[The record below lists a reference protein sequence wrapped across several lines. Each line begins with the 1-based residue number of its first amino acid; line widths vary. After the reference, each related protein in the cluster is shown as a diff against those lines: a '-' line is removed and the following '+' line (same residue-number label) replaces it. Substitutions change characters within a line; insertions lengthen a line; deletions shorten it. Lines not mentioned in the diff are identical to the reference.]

1 MSPNRGSYSPLY
13 ITLVVAVGLFH
24 GTIVTLSAPSESD
37 VLIAFKKSIVDP
49 KNALSSWTGSTK
61 PCVPG
66 SGKANWVGVL
76 CLGGSVWGL
85 QLENMGLSGHID
97 VDSLTGLPALRT
109 LSVRNNNFD
118 GPLPNLGKLGMLKS
132 VYLSN
137 NKFSGDIPDDTFS
150 DMSSLKKLHLG
161 GNGCTGHI
169 PASLTKLPKLLELG
183 LESNKFS
190 GPIPDFQQKLQLLD
204 VSNNALEGPIPT
216 SLATTVPSAFSGN
229 KALCGAPLSPCAGSS
244 TAGSSHLN
252 VIIPVIII
260 CAVFVILG
268 LVVGLR
274 QWKQKQSSVE
284 GPPLPSNLQKKANFQ
299 ESNNGKQQGA
309 SPDSSGHGK
318 KAESTKLSFVRD
330 DREKFEL
337 HDLLKSS
344 AEILGSGCFGSSYK
358 AALVGGPAMVVKRF
372 RQMNN
377 VGREEFQEHMRRI
390 GRLSHPNLLSLVAF
404 YYRKEEKLLV
414 YDFVKRGSLAVHL
427 HSNHARG
434 QPALDWPTRLKIVKG
449 VARGLSY
456 LYNELPSLITPHGHL
471 KSSNVLLNE
480 SFEPLLTDYT
490 LIPVIN
496 SENAQDLMV
505 AYKSPEYLQSK
516 RITKKTD
523 VWSLGILILEIMTG
537 KLPANFLQQ
546 GKGNTEDDLAAWVRS
561 TTEAGDVRLTDALDK
576 EMSVPAGSENE
587 MVKLLKVGLGCCE
600 ADPDKRF
607 DMKEAMEQIEE
618 VREKD
623 GDDDFFSVRSSRGGA
638 DEIGI

>member
-1 MSPNRGSYSPLY
+1 M
-13 ITLVVAVGLFH
+13 TLFVVAVVLFH
-24 GTIVTLSAPSESD
+24 SAIVTLSAPSESD
-37 VLIAFKKSIVDP
+37 ILVAFKKSIVDP
-49 KNALSSWTGSTK
+49 KNALSSWSGTKK

-66 SGKANWVGVL
+66 SGKAKWVGVL
-76 CLGGSVWGL
+76 CLGGAVWGL

-97 VDSLTGLPALRT
+97 VDSLTGLKGLRT

-118 GPLPNLGKLGMLKS
+118 GPLPDLGKLGALKS

-137 NKFSGDIPDDTFS
+137 NKFSGDIPDDAFS
-150 DMSSLKKLHLG
+150 GMLSLKKLHLG
-161 GNGCTGHI
+161 GNSFTGRI
-169 PASLTKLPKLLELG
+169 PTSLTKLPKLLEVG
-183 LESNKFS
+183 LERNQLS
-190 GPIPDFQQKLQLLD
+190 GCPKLILWKQ
-204 VSNNALEGPIPT
+204 S
-216 SLATTVPSAFSGN
+216 TVWSPAKSMRLFHCWILTPQCHYPRGHN
-229 KALCGAPLSPCAGSS
+229 LCGVRDPGSRSLSS
-244 TAGSSHLN
+244 TTEAETK
-252 VIIPVIII
+252 
-260 CAVFVILG
+260 LG
-268 LVVGLR
+268 GR
-274 QWKQKQSSVE
+274 PAFAIQ
-284 GPPLPSNLQKKANFQ
+284 PPEKGELPG
-299 ESNNGKQQGA
+299 SNNGKQQGG

-377 VGREEFQEHMRRI
+377 VGREEFQEHMRRL

-414 YDFVKRGSLAVHL
+414 YDFVKRGSLAVQL

-480 SFEPLLTDYT
+480 SFEALLTDYT
-490 LIPVIN
+490 LVPVIN

-505 AYKSPEYLQSK
+505 AYKSPEFLQNK

-546 GKGNTEDDLAAWVRS
+546 GK
-561 TTEAGDVRLTDALDK
+561 
-576 EMSVPAGSENE
+576 EMSVPAGSENQ
-587 MVKLLKVGLGCCE
+587 MVKLLKVGLRCCD
-600 ADPDKRF
+600 ADADKRL

-623 GDDDFFSVRSSRGGA
+623 GNDDLLS
-638 DEIGI
+638 